1 VALPVAGSQRSTF
14 DQKMKVVELAF
25 FGVGFFAAFIFVHMI
40 YKCLQ
45 QDPTNVEFRNSIAVA
60 LVAAI
65 ILRYGL
71 SFGGTLL
78 SLSGLAVVASSL
90 VVSWK
95 LAGLLF
101 DLLWWE
107 GLVLGVTASAA
118 FLLFYLGGAWAWG
131 RVVEFP

>member
-1 VALPVAGSQRSTF
+1 
-14 DQKMKVVELAF
+14 MKVVELAF
-25 FGVGFFAAFIFVHMI
+25 FGVGVFAAFIFVHMI
-40 YKCLQ
+40 YKRIQ
-45 QDPTNVEFRNSIAVA
+45 QDPKNIEFRNSMAVA
-60 LVAAI
+60 LVAAT